1 MKMNR
6 LAAALLLWGFM
17 LLPTT
22 SAAAQGRPAQQSC
35 HYVGE
40 QTPSHTQVECDDNM
54 GYLVDDLIVSTYDTS
69 TPLAITTPQASWLV
83 FRPTPG
89 SGSTVAVGWWDIQT
103 QHICA
108 LSEANDLASMTCGEV
123 EWPAGG

>member
-1 MKMNR
+1 MNRSR
-6 LAAALLLWGFM
+6 LAATLLLCGFA

-22 SAAAQGRPAQQSC
+22 TVDAQGRPAQQSC
-35 HYVGE
+35 RYIGE
-40 QTPSHTQVECDDNM
+40 QTSSHTQVECDDNR

-69 TPLAITTPQASWLV
+69 TPLVITTPQASWLV

-89 SGSTVAVGWWDIQT
+89 SGASVAVGWWDTQT

-123 EWPAGG
+123 EWPGG